1 MKNSKYDGYRRA
13 LGSMVYKCFEK
24 KTRSRVSVNQNL
36 AVELHK
42 PAIKIL
48 KGCRIFARIKDNVW
62 VADLAEMG
70 SLSSKNKNIKYSLRV
85 IHFFTKYSW
94 VKKLKSIRKW

>member
-1 MKNSKYDGYRRA
+1 MHKILKNPKNDGYRRA
-13 LGSMVYKCFEK
+13 LASMVYKCFEK
-24 KTRSRVSVNQNL
+24 KTRSGVSVNENL

-48 KGCRIFARIKDNVW
+48 KTCRIFARIKDNVW

-70 SLSSKNKNIKYSLRV
+70 SFSSKNKNIKYLFRV
-85 IHFFTKYSW
+85 IIFLANIRG
-94 VKKLKSIRKW
+94 LKS

>member
-24 KTRSRVSVNQNL
+24 KTRSGVSVNENL

-48 KGCRIFARIKDNVW
+48 KTCRIFARIKDNVW

-70 SLSSKNKNIKYSLRV
+70 SFSSKNKNIKYLFRV
-85 IHFFTKYSW
+85 IIFLANIRG
-94 VKKLKSIRKW
+94 LKS